1 MTTGPRVGSSSV
13 ACETPAGVITSTAF
27 GTVPGSTEQIGA
39 VPGGPHTPN
48 RKGGAV
54 GANPRAWSGL
64 NPSCP
69 VSTTVK
75 PQPEPGV
82 PKADS
87 GSAIV
92 MVPSDCDAS
101 TCAGPTE
108 LADAPRA
115 PGRAGPSCGTPPAR
129 PVAGTPA
136 PPAAGSTPRTTR
148 SCSCAAGTRQ
158 PW

>member
-13 ACETPAGVITSTAF
+13 DWDTSEGVITSTAF

-39 VPGGPHTPN
+39 VPLGTQTPN
-48 RKGGAV
+48 RNGCGV

-82 PKADS
+82 PKTDS

-92 MVPSDCDAS
+92 IVPSDCDMS
-101 TCAGPTE
+101 TCAVPTQ
-108 LADAPRA
+108 LP
-115 PGRAGPSCGTPPAR
+115 
-129 PVAGTPA
+129 
-136 PPAAGSTPRTTR
+136 
-148 SCSCAAGTRQ
+148 
-158 PW
+158 